1 MSQTCRC
8 SCCRCC
14 VCVCVCDL
22 EIRTLSLFL
31 EKSAAVSAL
40 EYDVCAYIMVCELD
54 REAGC

>member
-1 MSQTCRC
+1 MSLFLLL
-8 SCCRCC
+8 SLL
-14 VCVCVCDL
+14 CVCVCDL

-40 EYDVCAYIMVCELD
+40 EYDVCAHIMVCELD